1 MGRQLS
7 SKETVMKCLYCQGEM
22 ERGTAP
28 FHIDRKGYHLILD
41 SVPAWVCTQCGEAY
55 FEEAE
60 VEAIQQVIR
69 ALDKRTEKLV
79 LSG

>member
-1 MGRQLS
+1 
-7 SKETVMKCLYCQGEM
+7 MKCLYCQGMM
-22 ERGTAP
+22 ECGKAP

-41 SVPAWVCTQCGEAY
+41 RIPAWVCTQRGEAY

-60 VEAIQQVIR
+60 VEAIRRIIR
-69 ALDKRTEKLV
+69 ALDKGIAKLV